1 MIVDSSVW
9 VEAFSH
15 ELSEK
20 SSVLVNALHSGQM
33 LWITL
38 QIYQEV
44 LQGAKDAAQYM
55 RLQQQ
60 MSSLPCWKSDDD
72 ANLHAQAAMLY
83 ARGRWQG
90 ITIRSPNDCLIAAA
104 ALEAKMPVLTL
115 DKDFTAIAR
124 IEPKLKLV

>member
-9 VEAFSH
+9 IDYFRKLITPQSQRVLTS
-15 ELSEK
+15 LQSSEP
-20 SSVLVNALHSGQM
+20 VFLLDV
-33 LWITL
+33 
-38 QIYQEV
+38 IYQEV
-44 LQGAKDAAQYM
+44 LQGAKSPESY
-55 RLQQQ
+55 LQLQNQ
-60 MSSLPCWKSDDD
+60 LDRVQSLAIEDTRE
-72 ANLHAQAAMLY
+72 LHRQAAMLY
-83 ARGRWQG
+83 ARCRWQG